1 MPKIF
6 IKDQSRN
13 LEYVHGDNLL
23 EILLENEI
31 FVDNP
36 CNGKGLCGKC
46 KVRLLEGNLPIMIDA
61 EEKFLKIEEINSGV
75 RLSCL
80 VVPTEDITIEL
91 MQKERKHE
99 VLTTGYMPKFEY
111 KPSIRKEVFEL
122 KKPTLDNQISFED
135 SICSTLGV
143 EELDLWILQQHRITD
158 EKVTGVFNCEDLIG
172 IEPGDTTNF
181 IYGVAIDIGTT
192 TVVTSLV
199 DMKTGMEIA
208 IASMINPQKKF
219 GLDVLTR
226 ITYEI
231 ENPSGSKEK
240 LQHVIVS
247 AINEMISDMCNEA
260 QIDRKNIYEISI
272 AANCTMMHFLLGV
285 DATSIG
291 NSPYAPAFVKSKN
304 ILAKDIGLKAAEG
317 ARLYC
322 LPSVS
327 AYIGA
332 DIVAGA
338 YVCELHK
345 AKENI
350 LFIDIGTNGE
360 IVLSNH
366 GKLLSC
372 SCAAGPALEGMNI
385 SSGMRAAEGA
395 IEDLKITESGIEI
408 KVIGNEQPIGLCGS
422 GILAA
427 VKELIRTGF
436 VKKNGAFIKKEE
448 LQESDYRYD
457 MIQLNG
463 IKREFILKCTPE
475 QILITQGDIRQVQ
488 LAKGAI
494 LSGFYALL
502 KRADIDMSKLHK
514 VMIAGQFGAHLP
526 ADSLVGTGIL
536 PEEIKDKLV
545 YVGNASKSGAYMA
558 LMSSTV
564 KEQIEELAQ
573 KMDYMELGASDGY
586 ERLFAKCLLFP
597 NLKL

>member
-6 IKDQSRN
+6 IKDQN
-13 LEYVHGDNLL
+13 KKLEYKPSKNLL

-46 KVRLLEGNLPIMIDA
+46 KIRLLEGKLPAISET
-61 EEKFLKIEEINSGV
+61 EEKLLKREEINSGV

-80 VVPTEDITIEL
+80 VVPKEDISIEL
-91 MQKERKHE
+91 LQKERKHE
-99 VLTTGYMPKFEY
+99 VLTTGYMPDFDF
-111 KPSIRKEVFEL
+111 KPSIHKEVFEM
-122 KKPTLDNQISFED
+122 KKPTLENQISFEQSLCD
-135 SICSTLGV
+135 TFGV
-143 EELDLWILQQHRITD
+143 EKLDFWILQQHGIMD
-158 EKVTGVFNCEDLIG
+158 GKVTGVFNCENLIG
-172 IEPGDTTNF
+172 IETGDTTGF
-181 IYGVAIDIGTT
+181 IYGVAVDIGTT
-192 TVVTSLV
+192 TLVTSLV
-199 DMKTGMEIA
+199 DMKTGKEIA

-226 ITYEI
+226 ITYEV
-231 ENPSGSKEK
+231 ENPKDSKEK
-240 LQHVIVS
+240 LQHTIVN
-247 AINEMISDMCNEA
+247 AINDMILDMCHESK
-260 QIDRKNIYEISI
+260 IDRKNIYEISI

-285 DATSIG
+285 DARSIG

-304 ILAKDIGLKAAEG
+304 ILAKEIGLKAASG

-338 YVCELHK
+338 YVCQLHK
-345 AKENI
+345 TKENI

-360 IVLSNH
+360 IVLSSS

-385 SSGMRAAEGA
+385 SSGMRAATGA
-395 IEDLKITESGIEI
+395 IEEVKITESGIEI
-408 KVIGNEQPIGLCGS
+408 EVIGNEEPIGLCGS
-422 GILAA
+422 GILAV

-436 VKKNGAFIKKEE
+436 VKKSGTFIKKETLE
-448 LQESDYRYD
+448 VSDYRYN
-457 MIQLNG
+457 MIQLDG
-463 IKREFILKCTPE
+463 KKREFILKNSPE
-475 QILITQGDIRQVQ
+475 QILITQADVRQVQ

-502 KRADIDMSKLHK
+502 KQANIDMSKLDK

-545 YVGNASKSGAYMA
+545 YVGNSSKTGAHMA
-558 LMSSTV
+558 LMSVDV
-564 KEQIEELAQ
+564 KKQIEEIAH
-573 KMDYMELGASDGY
+573 KMDYMELGTSEGY
-586 ERLFAKCLLFP
+586 ERLFAKCLLFS
-597 NLKL
+597 N

>member
-6 IKDQSRN
+6 IKNQNKNIDYLFGQ
-13 LEYVHGDNLL
+13 NLL
-23 EILLENEI
+23 EILLENDV

-46 KVRLLEGNLPIMIDA
+46 KVRILDGRISAMSEA
-61 EEKFLKIEEINSGV
+61 EESFLKKEEINSGV

-80 VVPTEDITIEL
+80 IVPKEDITIEL
-91 MQKERKHE
+91 LQKDRKHE
-99 VLTTGYMPKFEY
+99 VLTTGYLPKFDF
-111 KPSIRKEVFEL
+111 KPSIHKEVFTL

-135 SICSTLGV
+135 SICNALGV
-143 EELDLWILQQHRITD
+143 EKLDLWVLQQQQQGFTE
-158 EKVTGVFNCEDLIG
+158 EKVTGVFNDEDLIG
-172 IEPGDTTNF
+172 IEPGDTTDI
-181 IYGVAIDIGTT
+181 IYGVAIDVGTT
-192 TVVTSLV
+192 TLVTSLV
-199 DMKTGMEIA
+199 DMKTGKELA

-231 ENPSGSKEK
+231 ENPKDSKEK
-240 LQHVIVS
+240 LQQAIVN
-247 AINEMISDMCNEA
+247 AINEMISDMCHESE
-260 QIDRKNIYEISI
+260 IDRKNIYEISI
-272 AANCTMMHFLLGV
+272 AANCTMMHFLLGI

-291 NSPYAPAFVKSKN
+291 NAPYAPVFVKSKN
-304 ILAKDIGLKAAEG
+304 ILAKVIGLNAADG

-345 AKENI
+345 ATENI

-360 IVLSNH
+360 IVLLSG

-385 SSGMRAAEGA
+385 SSGMRAADGA

-408 KVIGNEQPIGLCGS
+408 KVIGSEEPIGLCGS

-427 VKELIRTGF
+427 VRELIRTGF
-436 VKKNGAFIKKEE
+436 VKKSGTFIKKEALE
-448 LQESDYRYD
+448 ESDYRYNMLQID
-457 MIQLNG
+457 G
-463 IKREFILKCTPE
+463 KRREFVLTSSPNK
-475 QILITQGDIRQVQ
+475 ILITQADVRQVQ

-502 KRADIDMSKLHK
+502 KQANIDMSKLHK

-536 PEEIKDKLV
+536 PQEIKDKLV
-545 YVGNASKSGAYMA
+545 YVGNSSKTGAYMA
-558 LMSSTV
+558 LMSAPA
-564 KEQIEELAQ
+564 KIQLQELAN
-573 KMDYMELGASDGY
+573 KMDYMELGASEGY
-586 ERLFAKCLLFP
+586 ERLFAQCLLF
-597 NLKL
+597 